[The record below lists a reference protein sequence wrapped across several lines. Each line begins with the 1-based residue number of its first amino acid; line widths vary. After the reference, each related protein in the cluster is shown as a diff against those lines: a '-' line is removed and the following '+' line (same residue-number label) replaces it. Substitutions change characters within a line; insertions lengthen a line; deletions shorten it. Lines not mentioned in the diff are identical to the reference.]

1 MSVIMCR
8 TEWAYDEWPRQL
20 KVSMKAPITDA
31 SVRGWFLTGKLIVE
45 IN

>member
-20 KVSMKAPITDA
+20 R
-31 SVRGWFLTGKLIVE
+31 SVDESSDYWRERARVVFDRK
-45 IN
+45 INCGN